1 MLLEIAHRTD
11 YRYSKPVLLDPLT
24 LRLRPRSDAVQTL
37 RAYDIRVEPR
47 PTGISGGVGLD
58 GNGTDTVWFEGLHD
72 RLAIIASSVV
82 ETRKSNPFDFV
93 ITDDSALTL
102 PMAYDAHLRALLAP
116 YLERPFV
123 DDTVCALSVAIQKQ
137 AAQRTVR
144 FLTLLAERIHTTF
157 GYSARENGKPW
168 RPRETLE
175 KQRGACRDFAL
186 LYMDLCRCA
195 GIAARFVSGYCYTD
209 EAAACRL
216 HAWVEVYL
224 PGGGWVGFDPSEGLA
239 VAERHVAV
247 AAGPTADDATPTAGH
262 YRGQAQTALTA
273 SVSIKKLDK

>member
-11 YRYSKPVLLDPLT
+11 YRYSKPVLLEPLT
-24 LRLRPRSDAVQTL
+24 LRLRPRSDAAQTL
-37 RAYDIRVEPR
+37 RAYDIRVEPT
-47 PTGISGGVGLD
+47 PTGISGGIGLD

-72 RLAIIASSVV
+72 RLAIITSSVV
-82 ETRKSNPFDFV
+82 ETRKNNPFDFV
-93 ITDDSALTL
+93 ITDDHALTL
-102 PMAYDAHLRALLAP
+102 PLVYDASLRSALTQ

-123 DDTVCALSVAIQKQ
+123 DDAVCALSFSIQQQ

-144 FLTLLAERIHTTF
+144 FLTLLAERLHTTF
-157 GYSARENGKPW
+157 RYNERENGKPW

-175 KQRGACRDFAL
+175 KQTGACRDLAL

-209 EAAACRL
+209 VSAECRL

-224 PGGGWVGFDPSEGLA
+224 PGGGWIGFDPSEGLA

-247 AAGPTADDATPTAGH
+247 AAGPTADDATPTAG
-262 YRGQAQTALTA
+262 YFRGQAQTALTA
-273 SVSIKKLDK
+273 SIAIKKL